1 MLNIFVRYKFRLVL
15 FFVGFRFCHL
25 EKNSSLSTNEI
36 FTNKV
41 HGGTLFRWNKM
52 PDFLLKM
59 HSARIISKLQLLL
72 LSVYC
77 YLYVILTIP
86 YFHAINLSYFYMKLK
101 KIEQDNKK
109 HENESKWTFYF
120 TLIQHNIEKSIY
132 LLFAVYLFEYF

>member
-1 MLNIFVRYKFRLVL
+1 MVSIFVGYKFRLVL
-15 FFVGFRFCHL
+15 IFVGFRFRHL
-25 EKNSSLSTNEI
+25 AKISSLSTNEI
-36 FTNKV
+36 FTTKV
-41 HGGTLFRWNKM
+41 HGGTFFRWNKT
-52 PDFLLKM
+52 PDFLLKV

-77 YLYVILTIP
+77 YVFLTIP
-86 YFHAINLSYFYMKLK
+86 YFHAINLSYFNMKLR

-120 TLIQHNIEKSIY
+120 TLIQYNIEKYIY